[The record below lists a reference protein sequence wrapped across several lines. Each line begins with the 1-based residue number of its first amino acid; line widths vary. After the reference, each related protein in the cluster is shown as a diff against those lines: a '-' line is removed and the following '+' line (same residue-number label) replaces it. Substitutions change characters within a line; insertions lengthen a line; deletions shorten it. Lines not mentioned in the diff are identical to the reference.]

1 MILRLIFIVL
11 VLFLVFWMLRNI
23 RKQPASKQKKT
34 YFNVFLWGLVGIL
47 IIGFLTGRM
56 HWLGAIAAFVIG
68 LTKLGFRFLPLL
80 GMVKAKAGLSHPT
93 FSSPLLRCTLDTQLL
108 TLSGEILTGGYKGKS
123 LDQLQPSDIQAL
135 LQIAQQTDKKA
146 YYLLKVYQQCHQHS
160 STTQQKSQTHFDD
173 ISAPDTHE
181 AEQILGL
188 DKGYSKDDV
197 IKAHKRLIQKLHPDR
212 GGNDYLASR
221 VNLAKTQ
228 LLDNLKN
235 H

>member
-1 MILRLIFIVL
+1 MILRLVFIVL
-11 VLFLVFWMLRNI
+11 VLFLVFWLLRNI
-23 RKQPASKQKKT
+23 RKQPAPKQKKA
-34 YFNVFLWGLVGIL
+34 YLNAFLWGLVGIL

-56 HWLGAIAAFVIG
+56 HWLGAIAAFIIG
-68 LTKLGFRFLPLL
+68 LAKLGFRFLPLL
-80 GMVKAKAGLSHPT
+80 GFLGSKTGIPSPT
-93 FSSPLLRCTLDTQLL
+93 FTSPLLRCTLNTQPLGL
-108 TLSGEILTGGYKGKS
+108 SGDILSGEHKGKS
-123 LDQLQPSDIQAL
+123 LDQLKSSEIQAL
-135 LQIAQQTDKKA
+135 LQLTQQADKKA
-146 YYLLKVYQQCHQHS
+146 YYLLTVYQQLNRGS
-160 STTQQKSQTHFDD
+160 DNTQQENQANFDD
-173 ISAPDTHE
+173 ISAPDIQE

-188 DKGYSKDDV
+188 DKGYSKQDI